1 MLGNLFE
8 KFGATFELG
17 QFYPAYE
24 RKLNAVEPDWL
35 IPGSKAALVD
45 DATFIALCYWCEG
58 RSRDAKTYAAE
69 CVKHGVE
76 YFFGKWREEIP
87 TDLKTRDAG
96 WWRIHSTWVTPF
108 REALCWA
115 TALGDWKSVQ
125 RLAGYPTKESK
136 PGVDATREDAAACFA
151 LACVLRN
158 APAADYAHCFT
169 IIEKGKKEKPKLVA
183 AVLGAL
189 RARDAAQFQKSLE
202 SDLRYFRKSEFKKTS
217 LDKLLSLDGTTLLNI
232 GLHMGL
238 AFSIPPEVE
247 DHIIRLK

>member
-125 RLAGYPTKESK
+125 RLAGRA
-136 PGVDATREDAAACFA
+136 PGQPLRSGSRDCGLQAVRREWSRSQRPVRHERHAMEGTRVVRRRQHGPARGET
-151 LACVLRN
+151 R
-158 APAADYAHCFT
+158 APAGDSGERFRCIRGTVARSPDRRA
-169 IIEKGKKEKPKLVA
+169 KKRWARRPQCEAK
-183 AVLGAL
+183 
-189 RARDAAQFQKSLE
+189 RARRF
-202 SDLRYFRKSEFKKTS
+202 
-217 LDKLLSLDGTTLLNI
+217 LDRFHKRRGKPCEQP
-232 GLHMGL
+232 
-238 AFSIPPEVE
+238 FSAVG
-247 DHIIRLK
+247 